1 VDSPGASA
9 IKVNY
14 DGVEVLTTGRKL
26 ARAPWYLVRTV
37 PTAAAL
43 TEIQTR
49 SAWTLTIF
57 VAIIGALAGAMV
69 IIWFYSTSVR
79 EAEAAEKYRISAE
92 LFTNVTEFL
101 RVVTDNL
108 PNPIFAVDGSGR
120 YTFANMAASKD
131 VEMHPRDMMG
141 KLMSGVMGA
150 ARARTYQRINE
161 RVIDNQVTEDDVQR
175 IEGDSDA
182 DLRILRSSHLPIP
195 ATALR
200 PAGALVLLDDLTE
213 VSAERDRR
221 ERILRQLVQ
230 TLMAVVDRRDPFSAN
245 HSARVAEVSRAV
257 AEEMD
262 LSRIEA
268 DTADIAASLIN
279 LGKVLVPRE
288 LLTKTDDLSEDEREI
303 LRQSVQSSADLLEGV
318 EFDGPVVRTIREV
331 QERWDGSGQKGI
343 SGEDIVQAARIVA
356 VANAFVGMVSARA
369 YRDPLSFDQAS
380 GILQEGIDSAFDRRP
395 VSALVNILDNRG
407 GRERWEAY
415 RQRPDPEAE
424 A

>member
-1 VDSPGASA
+1 
-9 IKVNY
+9 
-14 DGVEVLTTGRKL
+14 L
-26 ARAPWYLVRTV
+26 
-37 PTAAAL
+37 
-43 TEIQTR
+43 
-49 SAWTLTIF
+49 
-57 VAIIGALAGAMV
+57 
-69 IIWFYSTSVR
+69 
-79 EAEAAEKYRISAE
+79 
-92 LFTNVTEFL
+92 
-101 RVVTDNL
+101 
-108 PNPIFAVDGSGR
+108 
-120 YTFANMAASKD
+120 
-131 VEMHPRDMMG
+131 
-141 KLMSGVMGA
+141 
-150 ARARTYQRINE
+150 
-161 RVIDNQVTEDDVQR
+161 QR
-175 IEGDSDA
+175 IEGEVEA

-245 HSARVAEVSRAV
+245 HSARVAEVSRAI
-257 AEEMD
+257 AEEMQ

-288 LLTKTDDLSEDEREI
+288 LLTKTDDLTEEEREI
-303 LRQSVQSSADLLEGV
+303 LRQSVQSSADLLERV
-318 EFDGPVVRTIREV
+318 EFDGPVVRTIREA

-343 SGEDIVQAARIVA
+343 SGDDIVQGARIVA

-380 GILQEGIDSAFDRRP
+380 GILQEGVDSAFDRRP
-395 VSALVNILDNRG
+395 VSALVNVLDNRG
-407 GRERWEAY
+407 GRDRWESY
-415 RQRPDPEAE
+415 RQRPDAEAE